1 MSVAHIKNAAITTV
15 TVLAFIYVLN
25 QISVTKPFVQRAL
38 VG

>member
-1 MSVAHIKNAAITTV
+1 MSVSFVKQAAVTTV

-25 QISVTKPFVQRAL
+25 QIGATKPFVQRAL